1 MGYLICND
9 TIWTRVSHFDF
20 EESGDGVIRK
30 IHSLNET
37 INEEVIDKKRELCVR
52 RTPANRIYKRTIGLW
67 KVECEIDTL
76 CDIQTG
82 IYDAQEDIMHTPF
95 TSRQITDCSM
105 FVLSNIR
112 IIQNLFKR
120 RGISLYLHNIR
131 KLKMFQDVASKL
143 PTEVIKY
150 ITELFVKNLN
160 ISNMINRNQQPPM
173 LTIET
178 ELFKQLAFTD
188 SHFPSM

>member
-1 MGYLICND
+1 M
-9 TIWTRVSHFDF
+9 SHFDF
-20 EESGDGVIRK
+20 EKSGDGKIRK
-30 IHSLNET
+30 IHSLNEM
-37 INEEVIDKKRELCVR
+37 INAEVIDKKRELCVR
-52 RTPANRIYKRTIGLW
+52 RTPAFEVYKRTIGLW
-67 KVECEIDTL
+67 KLECEIDTL
-76 CDIQTG
+76 CYIETG
-82 IYDAQEDIMHTPF
+82 IYDAREDMMHTPV

-120 RGISLYLHNIR
+120 RAISLCLHNIR

-143 PTEVIKY
+143 PTELIKY

-160 ISNMINRNQQPPM
+160 KSDIQHLSAM

-178 ELFKQLAFTD
+178 ELCKQLAFTEIA
-188 SHFPSM
+188 

>member
-1 MGYLICND
+1 
-9 TIWTRVSHFDF
+9 VSPFDF
-20 EESGDGVIRK
+20 EESGDGVISK

-37 INEEVIDKKRELCVR
+37 INEEVIDKKREIRVR
-52 RTPANRIYKRTIGLW
+52 RTPAFRIYKRTIGLW
-67 KVECEIDTL
+67 KLECEIDTV
-76 CDIQTG
+76 CDIETG

-95 TSRQITDCSM
+95 TSRAITDCSI
-105 FVLSNIR
+105 FILSKIR

-160 ISNMINRNQQPPM
+160 ISNTINRNQHPPM